1 MTYGELEA
9 EKARLEAAPVKAGA
23 ERPHE
28 RDIMNVSLAIQDK
41 INWALAVFSFTLVG
55 VPLGIK
61 VSRKETSANL
71 AVAVLLALA
80 YYLFVVIVGWVNPA
94 YRPDILLWVPNLVL
108 LSLGTWLL
116 GRVDRA

>member
-1 MTYGELEA
+1 
-9 EKARLEAAPVKAGA
+9 
-23 ERPHE
+23 
-28 RDIMNVSLAIQDK
+28 MNVSLTIQDK

-55 VPLGIK
+55 VPLGIR

-80 YYLFVVIVGWVNPA
+80 YYLFVVVIGWLNPWL
-94 YRPDILLWVPNLVL
+94 RPDLLLWVPNIVL
-108 LSLGTWLL
+108 LSLGAWLL